1 MNVLAKL
8 EKAIKDLP
16 VLPNA
21 TGSNEIA
28 MFSENILT
36 DLAKENAWENLDLML
51 NCFLGFNRSAKSI
64 YNEL

>member
-16 VLPNA
+16 VLPDA

-28 MFSENILT
+28 MFSENVP
-36 DLAKENAWENLDLML
+36 D
-51 NCFLGFNRSAKSI
+51 
-64 YNEL
+64 